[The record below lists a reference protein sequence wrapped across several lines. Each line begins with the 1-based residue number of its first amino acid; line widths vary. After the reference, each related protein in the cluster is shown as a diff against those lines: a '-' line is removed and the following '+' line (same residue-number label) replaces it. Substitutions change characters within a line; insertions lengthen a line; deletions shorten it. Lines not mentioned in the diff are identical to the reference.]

1 MTDGG
6 ARRRGRGQ
14 GQRLLYWFRTPP
26 GVRVGRA
33 PIDEQAMRLLEQH
46 NPDVQFD
53 WARLL
58 KDVPS
63 DAGARRERERDRD
76 PRERDRR
83 DRRQPRPGPRP
94 PAAETTTAAAVPAM
108 TPRVEVDA
116 TAEIADERAEAHAAI
131 VLEGSEE
138 AAIPD
143 SVAVTHGEPLAADH
157 AEYMEYAEAAAHSRP
172 EPGEPE
178 PGEPEEPVEPG
189 EPVSA
194 AAARLGAETVT
205 RLRAR
210 YVQLV
215 SRIAE
220 KPLEDDA
227 RAELNARAERLNPDA
242 WRTADE
248 VAAALEQ
255 YESVFESLRA
265 DVGPHGSRRHR

>member
-1 MTDGG
+1 
-6 ARRRGRGQ
+6 
-14 GQRLLYWFRTPP
+14 
-26 GVRVGRA
+26 
-33 PIDEQAMRLLEQH
+33 MRLLELH

-58 KDVPS
+58 KEAPS
-63 DAGARRERERDRD
+63 DSGVRRERERERD

-83 DRRQPRPGPRP
+83 ERRGPRGGPRP
-94 PAAETTTAAAVPAM
+94 LPSETTSAAAVPPAL
-108 TPRVEVDA
+108 PRSDDQ

-131 VLEGSEE
+131 VLEESRV
-138 AAIPD
+138 PD
-143 SVAVTHGEPLAADH
+143 SVAVSHGEPLAADH
-157 AEYMEYAEAAAHSRP
+157 AEYLEYAEAAAHSQLEP
-172 EPGEPE
+172 GSTGGFGVLEEPGEPE
-178 PGEPEEPVEPG
+178 PGEPEPE

-194 AAARLGAETVT
+194 AVGRLGADTVT

-210 YVQLV
+210 YAQLV

-220 KPLEDDA
+220 KPVEDEV

-265 DVGPHGSRRHR
+265 DVGHHRRR